1 MQGNEQHIKPR
12 PSSTEI
18 TVVINE
24 EEVLVLKLNIKT
36 KLNKIRE
43 KFESYEE
50 IEMTNDVNFTKNGV
64 IINITNDEKTF
75 ELKEILIENKVY
87 LKRKKISWRDLV
99 KKFKLEYGRNYEESK
114 DKVANKKAF
123 IIKDCEFD
131 VFARNEYGYDDVTIS
146 STDELI
152 QNKSLFLKAQIEL
165 EILSGTKLGLSIES
179 AKNSQENS
187 ETALTFYVRNFG
199 KAKISFQK
207 QNIMLTQEFQS
218 EVQNTIDSQ
227 DPDKINKII
236 AEFGKFIPT
245 TIQFGGR
252 LYYEDSTNTIKNSA
266 NNNIEGS
273 MNLSIYGQGLKF
285 QHKSGISNKSGSTMQ
300 HRGSF
305 IFGGDKIKIYEGKEA
320 EWVSS
325 LQDFRYWEPIE
336 FCEPVSIFEFLE
348 EDLKKKIKEII
359 GKRIIY
365 SKVQDYS
372 YEINNLNYH
381 IANLE
386 MPSDVQ
392 PIFSDSEIDS
402 QVFATILNM
411 DENDDIFTYTL
422 YTPKRS
428 KVPKVIINCISNNK
442 QPRECHIKI
451 RWIVVG
457 YDPNINSA
465 LLSSDF
471 CLQSAKKEMPA
482 PSNNEHVFKMTEDN
496 PLVACGIPVVSELK
510 TGHEHLVIG
519 YHFSFCK
526 TAEKTYACLY
536 GYDLCEKNFSILPNT
551 KIEFNVL
558 SFIEHPGSN
567 ILDQFR
573 EVDRKKKSQPLFK
586 KNKKHETDNNL
597 PEFVSLYVNKV
608 GECQQCIPEF
618 IAKNLERFILEQ
630 PECKNVIKEKL
641 RFVTVFNPEAAK

>member
-1 MQGNEQHIKPR
+1 NEQHLKPR
-12 PSSTEI
+12 PSSKEDAEPLTEI

-24 EEVLVLKLNIKT
+24 EEVLVLKLNVKN

-50 IEMTNDVNFTKNGV
+50 IEMANNVNFTKNGV
-64 IINITNDEKTF
+64 MINITNDEKTF
-75 ELKEILIENKVY
+75 ELKEILVGNKVY
-87 LKRKKISWRDLV
+87 LKRKKKPSWRDLV
-99 KKFKLEYGRNYEESK
+99 RKFKLEYGRNYEENK

-131 VFARNEYGYDDVTIS
+131 VFTSDEYCYDDVTIS

-165 EILSGTKLGLSIES
+165 EILSATKLGLSIES
-179 AKNSQENS
+179 AKNSQDHS
-187 ETALTFYVRNFG
+187 ETALKFYARNFG

-207 QNIMLTQEFQS
+207 QNVVLTQDFKN
-218 EVQNTIDSQ
+218 EVQKAIDSR
-227 DPDKINKII
+227 DPKKIYKII
-236 AEFGKFIPT
+236 AEFGQFIPT

-252 LYYEDSTNTIKNSA
+252 LYYEDTTNTTKNSA
-266 NNNIEGS
+266 NKNIEGS
-273 MNLSIYGQGLKF
+273 ANLSIYGQGLEF

-300 HRGSF
+300 HKGSF
-305 IFGGDKIKIYEGKEA
+305 IFGGDKIKIYESKEA
-320 EWVSS
+320 EWVTS

-336 FCEPVSIFEFLE
+336 FCEPVSILEFLE
-348 EDLKKKIKEII
+348 EDLIKKIKEII

-372 YEINNLNYH
+372 YKINNLNYH

-386 MPSDVQ
+386 MPGDVQ
-392 PIFSDSEIDS
+392 TIFSDSEIDS

-422 YTPKRS
+422 YTPERS

-442 QPRECHIKI
+442 KLRECHIKI
-451 RWIVVG
+451 RWMVVG

-465 LLSSDF
+465 LLSSVF

-482 PSNNEHVFKMTEDN
+482 PSNNEHIFKMTEDN

-526 TAEKTYACLY
+526 TAEKLMHVFMDMIYA
-536 GYDLCEKNFSILPNT
+536 KR
-551 KIEFNVL
+551 K
-558 SFIEHPGSN
+558 
-567 ILDQFR
+567 
-573 EVDRKKKSQPLFK
+573 EVDRKKKSQKLFK
-586 KNKKHETDNNL
+586 KNKMHETDNKL

-618 IAKNLERFILEQ
+618 IAKKLERFILEQ
-630 PECKNVIKEKL
+630 PECKKAIKEKL